1 MTVIEFQGEPV
12 TLTEGESVLDG
23 LLRQGHQI
31 PHGCR
36 AGVCQSCVVEASEGD
51 NVSSAQAGLS
61 DNQVRL
67 NQFLS
72 CQCIPRESLSVNLV
86 DINDQKTSA
95 QVVDKSWL
103 SESVIRLRL
112 KTNLSYFPGQYV
124 TLWKDENI
132 ARSYSLAS
140 IDPDGFLEFHIRRY
154 PGGVFSSWVAD
165 SLSVGD
171 TLYLQGP
178 MGKCFY
184 SAEPSQPLLLAAIGT
199 GLAPIY
205 GILRDAL
212 SQFHNGPITLV
223 VGAKDMSGLYLI
235 DELMEIARR
244 HDNVS
249 IHVVAQQ
256 EAGVEAPVQVGDIY
270 PYVKGLLPDMNGYRV
285 YLCGAE
291 SFVTKM
297 RKQCFLAG
305 AGMSAISADV
315 FLHFADD

>member
-1 MTVIEFQGEPV
+1 MTVIQFQGESV
-12 TLTEGESVLDG
+12 TLAEGESVLDG
-23 LLRQGHQI
+23 LLRQGHPI

-36 AGVCQSCVVEASEGD
+36 AGVCQSCVVEAAEGD

-72 CQCIPRESLSVNLV
+72 CQCIPREPLSISLV
-86 DINDQKTSA
+86 DINEQKTSA

-103 SESVIRLRL
+103 SDQVIRLRL
-112 KTNLSYFPGQYV
+112 KASINYFPGQYV
-124 TLWKDENI
+124 TLWKDESV

-140 IDPDGFLEFHIRRY
+140 VDADGFLEFHIRHY
-154 PGGVFSSWVAD
+154 PDGVFSRWVAD
-165 SLSVGD
+165 DLAVGD
-171 TLYLQGP
+171 ELYLQGP

-184 SAEPSQPLLLAAIGT
+184 SAEPSQPLLLSAIGT

-212 SQFHNGPITLV
+212 NQFHHGPITLV
-223 VGAKDMSGLYLI
+223 VGAKDTSGLYLV
-235 DELMEIARR
+235 DELMELARR
-244 HDNVS
+244 HDNVG
-249 IHVVAQQ
+249 IHVVVQQ
-256 EAGVEAPVQVGDIY
+256 EVEAEPPVQVGDIY
-270 PYVKGLLPDMNGYRV
+270 QYIKALLPDMNGYRV

-305 AGMSAISADV
+305 AGMSAIAADV